1 MKQLVIE
8 PCLIN
13 LGDDRGGV
21 DHAAGEIV
29 DVPKGIAGDLARAGR
44 TLFMERKD
52 DPDKYGRYTASEAML
67 AAAKDMVR
75 SRKKTASAPAEPD
88 APAA

>member
-29 DVPKGIAGDLARAGR
+29 DVQKGIAGDLARAGR
-44 TLFMERKD
+44 TLFVDRKD
-52 DPDKYGRYTASEAML
+52 DPDKHGRYTASEAML
-67 AAAKDMVR
+67 SAAKDMVR
-75 SRKKTASAPAEPD
+75 ARKKAASAPVEPD
-88 APAA
+88 APAV